1 MVIAFIMGACTTGI
15 IMGLGGYLLG
25 SKTPD
30 FQERAVEY
38 AYEKQHENCVYNKN
52 DNCTYNK

>member
-1 MVIAFIMGACTTGI
+1 MVIAFILGASTTGV
-15 IMGLGGYLLG
+15 IMGLAGYLLG

-38 AYEKQHENCVYNKN
+38 AYEKQHENCVYRKEGS
-52 DNCTYNK
+52 CKYEE

>member
-1 MVIAFIMGACTTGI
+1 MVIAFVMGSFTTGI
-15 IMGLGGYLLG
+15 IMGLAGYLWG

-38 AYEKQHENCVYNKN
+38 AYEKQHENCVYKR
-52 DNCTYNK
+52 DNECTYNK